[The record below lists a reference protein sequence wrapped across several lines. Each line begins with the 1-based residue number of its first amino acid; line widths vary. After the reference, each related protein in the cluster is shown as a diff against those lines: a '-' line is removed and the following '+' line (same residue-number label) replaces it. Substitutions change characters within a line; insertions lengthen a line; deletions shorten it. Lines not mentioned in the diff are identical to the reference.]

1 MIQIKKEIK
10 PTGKRTKQK
19 KKKENKVK
27 ILKSTFSTIS
37 INQSKPYISDSKF
50 TNVL

>member
-1 MIQIKKEIK
+1 MEKK
-10 PTGKRTKQK
+10 TKQK

-37 INQSKPYISDSKF
+37 INQSKHQYQYISDSKF

>member
-1 MIQIKKEIK
+1 MEKK
-10 PTGKRTKQK
+10 TKQK

-37 INQSKPYISDSKF
+37 INHSKHQYQYISDSKF